1 MLLKKLIIEV
11 WERRSVRI
19 TDAVLQFSGSLNTN
33 LLEGK
38 KQHHRSVL
46 GSNSVVTKFMTGG
59 LGVVIFF
66 ILRFF
71 FHVCIKLSFLLFC
84 SLNASAVPVFYGK
97 YIADKA

>member
-38 KQHHRSVL
+38 NQHHRSVL

-59 LGVVIFF
+59 LGGGD
-66 ILRFF
+66 F
-71 FHVCIKLSFLLFC
+71 FHFKIFLPRLHKVKFPAILQ
-84 SLNASAVPVFYGK
+84 S
-97 YIADKA
+97 